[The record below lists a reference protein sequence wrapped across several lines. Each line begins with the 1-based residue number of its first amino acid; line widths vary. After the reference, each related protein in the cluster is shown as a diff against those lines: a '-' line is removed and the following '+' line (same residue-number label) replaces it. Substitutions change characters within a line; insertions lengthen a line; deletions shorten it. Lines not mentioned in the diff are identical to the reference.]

1 MAALIDEGF
10 AVSMGEYQEALAH
23 QRGFAHAVS
32 RSLAEVD
39 ALLTPA
45 APGPA
50 PDRSTTGD
58 PRFNSPWS
66 HAGVPTVSIPIAL
79 TAGGLPIA
87 LQLVGPAWS
96 EAELLATA
104 EWCEAQIPF
113 GHVAPSLAD

>member
-58 PRFNSPWS
+58 PRFNSPG
-66 HAGVPTVSIPIAL
+66 AT
-79 TAGGLPIA
+79 
-87 LQLVGPAWS
+87 PA
-96 EAELLATA
+96 
-104 EWCEAQIPF
+104 CPPF
-113 GHVAPSLAD
+113 RSPSP